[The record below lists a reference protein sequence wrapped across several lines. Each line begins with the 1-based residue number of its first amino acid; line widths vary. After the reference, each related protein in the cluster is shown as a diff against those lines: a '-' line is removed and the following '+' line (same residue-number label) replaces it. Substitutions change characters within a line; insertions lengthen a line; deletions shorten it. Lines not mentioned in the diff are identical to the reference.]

1 MRPPRF
7 HLAIPV
13 ADLEAART
21 FYAGLLGCGVGRES
35 DTWIDFDFFGHQ
47 VTAHLSPAE
56 TPPTASGT
64 AVPDPTRERGPLA
77 RIGGGRDARV
87 PGETAT
93 NPVDGKQVPVRHF
106 GVILDWHA
114 WHALAERL
122 RRAGV
127 DFLIEPY
134 VRFRG
139 QVGEQA
145 TLFVLDPSRNGL
157 EFKAFKDESRL
168 FARE

>member
-1 MRPPRF
+1 MPPPRF

-21 FYAGLLGCGVGRES
+21 FYVDLLGCGVGRES

-56 TPPTASGT
+56 APLIASDTAATHPAGSKPES
-64 AVPDPTRERGPLA
+64 V
-77 RIGGGRDARV
+77 GGGRDARV
-87 PGETAT
+87 PGEAAT

-106 GVILDWHA
+106 GVILEWQA

-157 EFKAFKDESRL
+157 EFKAFKDESHL